1 MQARLAVAVIALEVA
16 PAKPKMS
23 NALCTPMRDDLLI
36 KYFCALCSLTPLLS
50 KLETISEK
58 KVINH
63 KDYICDE
70 SFVTN

>member
-1 MQARLAVAVIALEVA
+1 MQATLAVAVIALEVA
-16 PAKPKMS
+16 PAKHKMS

-36 KYFCALCSLTPLLS
+36 SVFAHCSLTPLLS